1 MAKKKGKK
9 KNKEKVAI
17 PVSMPIEEYAP
28 IAEAFVEQWATLMSN
43 WGFPKALGTVHGW
56 LLSQAET
63 TTMQEVRDANGL
75 SQGTAYTMLK
85 RLVNMGLVH
94 EEHRTGTRQ
103 IRYLAERDV
112 WQVVLAVLRARRVKE
127 LEPLL
132 AMRGMLERLPAVEG
146 PPVLRVKEDGTSPD
160 PAALLSATLQPFLKW
175 AEQVD
180 GLMATFEV
188 QDEKWWG
195 RFVKK
200 WKNGL

>member
-9 KNKEKVAI
+9 KNKDQAV
-17 PVSMPIEEYAP
+17 VSSAMAEADYAP
-28 IAEAFVEQWATLMSN
+28 IAKEFVEQWAALMTN

-56 LLSQAET
+56 LLSQAAT

-85 RLVNMGLVH
+85 RLVDMGLVH

-103 IRYLAERDV
+103 VRYLAERDV
-112 WQVVLAVLRARRVKE
+112 WQVALAVLRVRRAKE

-132 AMRGMLERLPAVEG
+132 ALRGLLERLPAVDG
-146 PPVLRVKEDGTSPD
+146 PPVVRIEEDAPLPD
-160 PAALLSATLQPFLKW
+160 SAAVLSATLQPFLKW

-180 GLMATFEV
+180 GLMAAFEV
-188 QDEKWWG
+188 QDEKWWS
-195 RFVKK
+195 RLVKK
-200 WKNGL
+200 WKNGA